1 MTEQA
6 KDISLVDLLE
16 LGRTDLARYGI
27 IATTFSARHNYKIA
41 KNLLS
46 AFQKCDLPHEGSP
59 PRIHGARD
67 DDWFFIYNLNNFFIF
82 LKIFFFFC
90 FL

>member
-1 MTEQA
+1 LEQS

-16 LGRTDLARYGI
+16 LGRTDIGRYGI

-41 KNLLS
+41 KNLLK
-46 AFQKCDLPHEGSP
+46 AFQKCELPHEGSP

-67 DDWFFIYNLNNFFIF
+67 DDWFIRKKIVLNV
-82 LKIFFFFC
+82 
-90 FL
+90 